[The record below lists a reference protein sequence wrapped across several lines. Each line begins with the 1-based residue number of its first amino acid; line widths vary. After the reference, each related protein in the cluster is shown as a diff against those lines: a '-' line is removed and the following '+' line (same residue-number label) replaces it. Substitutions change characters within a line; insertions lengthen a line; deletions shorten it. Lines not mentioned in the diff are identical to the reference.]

1 MDPNVDKNHQKHTRT
16 FAQKSEQ
23 CDNRN
28 NTKNGPDQ
36 VLPTPN
42 QDLATSLGHF
52 HTDKEGLP
60 LMVPENGWYL
70 EDQDF
75 AIYYLEIAQK
85 DFEHA
90 KHMRLYYARNARTH
104 GITNQQIADIYG
116 ITESGVRKMLQR
128 GENQPTPDTQS
139 DHELTI
145 YSTAYNSAFQAGRQ
159 FEREHGASA

>member
-1 MDPNVDKNHQKHTRT
+1 MDTNVDKNHQKHTRT

-60 LMVPENGWYL
+60 VMVPENRWHL
-70 EDQDF
+70 EDREF
-75 AIYYLEIAQK
+75 ALYFLEVAQK

-90 KHMRLYYARNARTH
+90 KHMRLYYAQNARKH
-104 GITNQQIADIYG
+104 GIPHQQIADIYG
-116 ITESGVRKMLQR
+116 VTEGAIRKM
-128 GENQPTPDTQS
+128 
-139 DHELTI
+139 I
-145 YSTAYNSAFQAGRQ
+145 KKAGDQ
-159 FEREHGASA
+159 